1 MHFSFLCSSAS
12 YANRLGTLIRKTPF
26 SAGRKRERG
35 KGGQSA
41 VNFQVLLP
49 QVLGKLRSL
58 CRVPSSFLSFCL
70 SFINWKTFLSK
81 LCHFLCER
89 QTPLFSDSTSE
100 VFGFNRANAFPA
112 VLRSARQEFISAC
125 KAASRGICRVQFKLN
140 FNFIC
145 RSRDRGSNPFVLVAA
160 VETNKLK
167 GDYHHFILLA
177 DECRPFSTPSPSPVR
192 FE

>member
-1 MHFSFLCSSAS
+1 M
-12 YANRLGTLIRKTPF
+12 G
-26 SAGRKRERG
+26 ER
-35 KGGQSA
+35 GQSA

-125 KAASRGICRVQFKLN
+125 KAASVSASRGICRVQFKLN
-140 FNFIC
+140 STSTSSADAEAEAVTLSSLSQP
-145 RSRDRGSNPFVLVAA
+145 SRQ
-160 VETNKLK
+160 TN
-167 GDYHHFILLA
+167 
-177 DECRPFSTPSPSPVR
+177 
-192 FE
+192 